1 MYEAKRLEQDLKKS
15 INRQAFEVYF
25 QPKLDINANKVCGA
39 EALVRWK
46 RENKPMVGPDVFI
59 PILEKNGLI
68 RKLDF
73 FVLSEV
79 CKNMNYWQKHQMQV
93 VPIAINVS
101 RAYILDKYFIKKWLQ
116 VLEDYEVEPKYIEL
130 EITESM
136 SLKDTKE
143 LIKVVNVL
151 KQKGFSVAMDDFG
164 TGYSSLNFLKDL
176 PIDVI
181 KLDKGFLEG
190 SNLSSKSKTVIACII
205 EMLHQMNIKVVA
217 EGVETREQ
225 MEFLKQLKCDMIQGY
240 YFARP
245 MHAEEYEKYLNPL
258 DIL

>member
-1 MYEAKRLEQDLKKS
+1 MYRTKKLEKDLKKS
-15 INRQAFEVYF
+15 INRHLFEIYF

-46 RENKPMVGPDVFI
+46 RGNKLMVGPDVFI

-73 FVLSEV
+73 FVLTEV
-79 CKNMNYWQKHQMQV
+79 CKKINYWQKHQMQV

-101 RAYILDKYFIKKWLQ
+101 KVYILEKYFIEKWMQ
-116 VLEDYEVEPKYIEL
+116 VLESYEVEPKYIEL
-130 EITESM
+130 EITESI
-136 SLKDTKE
+136 SLEDKKE
-143 LIKVVNVL
+143 LINVVNIL
-151 KQKGFSVAMDDFG
+151 KQKGFTTAMDDFG
-164 TGYSSLNFLKDL
+164 TGYSSLSLLKDL
-176 PIDVI
+176 PIDVV
-181 KLDKGFLEG
+181 KLDKGFVEE
-190 SNLSSKSKTVIACII
+190 SHLSVKSKMIIACSIS
-205 EMLHQMNIKVVA
+205 MLHQINMQVVA

-245 MHAEEYEKYLNPL
+245 MRVEEYEKYLNH
-258 DIL
+258 

>member
-1 MYEAKRLEQDLKKS
+1 MYRTKKLEQDLKKS

-25 QPKLDINANKVCGA
+25 QPKLDINSNSICGA

-46 RENKPMVGPDVFI
+46 RGNKLMVGPDVFI
-59 PILEKNGLI
+59 PILEKNGFI

-79 CKNMNYWQKHQMQV
+79 CKNINYWQKHQMQV

-101 RAYILDKYFIKKWLQ
+101 RAYILEKYFIEKWVQ
-116 VLEDYEVEPKYIEL
+116 VLEDYEVEPKNIQI
-130 EITESM
+130 EITESI
-136 SLKDTKE
+136 SLEDAKE

-164 TGYSSLNFLKDL
+164 TGYSSLNLLKDL

-181 KLDKGFLEG
+181 KLDKGFVEE
-190 SNLSSKSKTVIACII
+190 SNLSSKSKTIIAYVI

-245 MHAEEYEKYLNPL
+245 MCVEEYEKYLNH
-258 DIL
+258 